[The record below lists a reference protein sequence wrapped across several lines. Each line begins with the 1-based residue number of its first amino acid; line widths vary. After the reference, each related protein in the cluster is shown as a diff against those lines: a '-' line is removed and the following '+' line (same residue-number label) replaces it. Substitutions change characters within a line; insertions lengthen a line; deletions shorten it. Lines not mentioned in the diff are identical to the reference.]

1 MINVSKQN
9 LLDNQD
15 INKFLDLEV
24 IYTEALISHEIFSLK
39 CINWLIDRLTIY
51 VYLQ

>member
-15 INKFLDLEV
+15 IKKFLDLEV
-24 IYTEALISHEIFSLK
+24 IYTEVLISHEIFSLK
-39 CINWLIDRLTIY
+39 RINWLIDKLTIY